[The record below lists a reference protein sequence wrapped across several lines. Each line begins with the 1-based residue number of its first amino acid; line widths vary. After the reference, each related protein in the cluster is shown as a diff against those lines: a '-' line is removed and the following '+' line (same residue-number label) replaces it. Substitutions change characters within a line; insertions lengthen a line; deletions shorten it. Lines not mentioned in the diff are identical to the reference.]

1 MEQKKEIEQTETKIE
16 WFEKTI
22 AAFSKSLGSVLE
34 PVGKHLGVLSAL
46 AATASAVL
54 SFAILMTYAKAIG
67 RIDLLPLV
75 LDKKFSAL
83 LPWMGLTAL
92 FAFLY
97 MLVMLTTTTAYAMA
111 VSIYN
116 DTPTTRPRV
125 ATLLL
130 RPAIVGSLVFVG
142 ISYQVSDI
150 DPATTASWVFGSIF
164 ITMLLTLRDKIYCL
178 AISLV
183 STITAPKYL
192 GALWHQAGVFALTYL
207 ALAFT
212 VGCAVYPVS
221 LLLHSYAGEDTP
233 EAVNAVMVISM
244 LAVALLFLPAWVFF
258 TSKQHIAHRSLQA
271 LLLAVGIVT
280 VVIFVWPGASSTI
293 VYSAAGAM
301 GVRDSTPFNYRLLK
315 NFDVRDFD
323 KGTWGKVSGEEKTPT
338 VNAFPL
344 FSLGNVLLLCPA
356 NLKKT
361 KLAEWPHKSLSC
373 ILTQSSDVV
382 KLPKILEQVQVSS
395 NTDSEAG

>member
-1 MEQKKEIEQTETKIE
+1 ME

-75 LDKKFSAL
+75 LDKRFAAL

-92 FAFLY
+92 FALLY
-97 MLVMLTTTTAYAMA
+97 ILVMLTTTASYAMA

-130 RPAIVGSLVFVG
+130 WPAIVGSLVFVG
-142 ISYQVSDI
+142 ISYQISDI
-150 DPATTASWVFGSIF
+150 DPATTASWVFGSIL
-164 ITMLLTLRDKIYCL
+164 ITMFFTLRSKTYRL

-192 GALWHQAGVFALTYL
+192 GAPWHQAGVFALTYFT
-207 ALAFT
+207 LAFA
-212 VGCAVYPVS
+212 VVCAVYPVS

-233 EAVNAVMVISM
+233 EAVNTMMFISM
-244 LAVALLFLPAWVFF
+244 LAVVLLFLPAWVFF
-258 TSKQHIAHRSLQA
+258 TSKQHVAHRSLQA
-271 LLLAVGIVT
+271 LWLAVSIVA
-280 VVIFVWPGASSTI
+280 VVIFVCPGASSTI

-301 GVRDSTPFNYRLLK
+301 GVRDLTPFNYRLL
-315 NFDVRDFD
+315 NSFDARDFD
-323 KGTWGKVSGEEKTPT
+323 EGTWGKVSGEEKMPT
-338 VNAFPL
+338 INAFPL
-344 FSLGNVLLLCPA
+344 FSLGDVLLLCPA

-361 KLAEWPHKSLSC
+361 KLAEWPQKSLSC
-373 ILTQSSDVV
+373 ILTRSSDVV
-382 KLPKILEQVQVSS
+382 KLPKVLEQVQASS
-395 NTDSEAG
+395 NTDSKAG